1 MVKSEKSL
9 RNFIFFWVIAIILL
23 FGWYSYL
30 LGNNMHLLIALS
42 LLAGVVLGT
51 LVYQSVEFL
60 STGKN
65 EPRYQ
70 LKDEAIQLTEI
81 SRLIEQLNEL
91 VKKALKKTEPD
102 KPAIAKISTVEINEV
117 RRQGATPQEV
127 KERLNQLLQ
136 NNFND

>member
-91 VKKALKKTEPD
+91 VKKALRKVESD